1 MTPSFNPQLVNGP
14 FQDPAL
20 YIDFLYQRRGMLFD
34 LGDVTA
40 LSPRFIQKIS
50 HVFISHTHIDHFIGL
65 DHMLRLL
72 LGRDHR
78 LTIFGPPMIIR
89 NVAGKLAAYTWNLV
103 ENYQNMFEIQVVEV
117 HPDHLEQAVFRC
129 REVFR
134 QETIPETGPF
144 SGLLMDEDAFRI
156 HAVHL
161 DHGTPCLA
169 FSLEEKFHINIKKDR
184 LDDCGLPTG
193 PWLSRLKAALRQG
206 RPADY
211 PLTISK
217 GKRPDGQEIQKTLGW
232 FREQDIYSITR
243 GQKIVYVVD
252 IGYTPHNLSL
262 LVPFARDADY
272 LFCEA
277 AFLEEDSGIAAQRHH
292 LTASQAGL
300 IARQAGAR
308 RLIPFHFSPR
318 YQDRAS
324 LLYSEAEQAFKGEE

>member
-1 MTPSFNPQLVNGP
+1 MTPSFHPQLVNGP
-14 FQDPAL
+14 FHDPAL
-20 YIDFLYQRRGMLFD
+20 YINFLYQRRAILFD
-34 LGDVTA
+34 LGDITG
-40 LSPRFIQKIS
+40 LSPRFIHKIS
-50 HVFISHTHIDHFIGL
+50 HVFITHTHIDHFIGL

-72 LGRDHR
+72 LGRNHR

-103 ENYQNMFEIQVVEV
+103 ENYENMFEILVIEV
-117 HPDHLEQAVFRC
+117 HPDHLEQARFRC
-129 REVFR
+129 REVFL
-134 QETIPETGPF
+134 QKAVPEAIPF

-193 PWLSRLKAALRQG
+193 PWLSQLKAALRQG
-206 RPADY
+206 KPADY
-211 PLTISK
+211 PLAIGNGK
-217 GKRPDGQEIQKTLGW
+217 GVNGQGVPRTLGW

-252 IGYTPHNLSL
+252 IGYTPHNLSIL
-262 LVPFARDADY
+262 IPFARDADY

-277 AFLEEDSGIAAQRHH
+277 AFLEEDSRIATQRHH

-300 IARQAGAR
+300 IARQAGVR

-318 YQDRAS
+318 YQDHAS
-324 LLYSEAEQAFKGEE
+324 LLYSEAEQAFKGEQ